1 MQITNSQDIFKAK
14 LIMKVSVLTILSF
27 FTKIFHFPVGTREM
41 SLTHCHCTSVLE
53 HFLQLIVLV
62 TVFNLVGVFV
72 ARINRSSIR
81 SIINLLIVLG
91 LAVCNQS
98 FILIISFIF
107 STFPSL
113 ARNGPIFSVYEII
126 RHYSTRIATA
136 STLGQFP

>member
-1 MQITNSQDIFKAK
+1 
-14 LIMKVSVLTILSF
+14 MKVSVLTILSF

-81 SIINLLIVLG
+81 SIIFSIINLLIVLG
-91 LAVCNQS
+91 LAVGNQS

-107 STFPSL
+107 STFSSL
-113 ARNGPIFSVYEII
+113 ARNGPIFSVSEII
-126 RHYSTRIATA
+126 RHYSTKRVKGKGWG
-136 STLGQFP
+136 SWRSSLLCLGCQ

>member
-1 MQITNSQDIFKAK
+1 
-14 LIMKVSVLTILSF
+14 MKVSVLTILSF

-62 TVFNLVGVFV
+62 TVFNLVGVCV

-81 SIINLLIVLG
+81 SIILSIINLLIVLG
-91 LAVCNQS
+91 LAVGNQS

-107 STFPSL
+107 STFSSL
-113 ARNGPIFSVYEII
+113 ATNGPIFSVSEII
-126 RHYSTRIATA
+126 RHYSTRTV
-136 STLGQFP
+136 STLGQFS